1 MLASIAWSQYRPVD
15 GPRFREQRNKVER
28 RGSRSLPRV
37 ADSASP
43 TGLRK
48 IAYQL
53 NRPLVPRKP
62 LLLTE
67 VASKLAS

>member
-1 MLASIAWSQYRPVD
+1 MLASIAWSQYRPAD
-15 GPRFREQRNKVER
+15 GPRFREQRKKVER

-48 IAYQL
+48 IAY
-53 NRPLVPRKP
+53 
-62 LLLTE
+62 
-67 VASKLAS
+67 